1 MNPHIEVKD
10 KAINTQLNYN
20 EKNFNES
27 SSSLF
32 HVFISEDKLKVLFT
46 VEWKDPNSSKRE
58 FQVVKHDHLY
68 LDGIDKGKA
77 YPIEKPYV
85 GTISADPTVVQ
96 KLFSKNLDTYGIRL
110 DKVTTHKL
118 TFFES
123 IDFTFTDPVKLEELY
138 DKINEAC
145 IKAK

>member
-58 FQVVKHDHLY
+58 FQVV
-68 LDGIDKGKA
+68 
-77 YPIEKPYV
+77 
-85 GTISADPTVVQ
+85 T
-96 KLFSKNLDTYGIRL
+96 
-110 DKVTTHKL
+110 
-118 TFFES
+118 
-123 IDFTFTDPVKLEELY
+123 
-138 DKINEAC
+138 
-145 IKAK
+145 